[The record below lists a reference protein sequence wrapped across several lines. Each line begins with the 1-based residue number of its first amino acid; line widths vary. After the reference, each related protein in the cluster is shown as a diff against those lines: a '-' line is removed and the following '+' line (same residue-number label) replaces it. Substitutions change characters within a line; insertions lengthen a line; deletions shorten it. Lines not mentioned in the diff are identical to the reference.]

1 MKKIKPKLVIKIII
15 LILGGGLLAFTAQD
29 LYHHLMRA
37 EKVKEEF
44 VQYYRPRLNIRLIKE
59 AAEILKSD

>member
-29 LYHHLMRA
+29 LYHYLMRA